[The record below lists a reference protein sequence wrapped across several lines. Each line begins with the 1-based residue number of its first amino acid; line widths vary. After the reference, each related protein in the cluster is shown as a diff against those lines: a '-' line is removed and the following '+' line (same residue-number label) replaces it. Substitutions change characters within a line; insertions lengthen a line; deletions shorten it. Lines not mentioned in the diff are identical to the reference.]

1 MQNKPVYGRQV
12 GRDASWSGSV
22 ATIIATGVV
31 LVVVGLLIVDNRLS
45 YVHVHSAA
53 DEVSANDRYVQNGL
67 QNIRSIA
74 GNFSHIFQH
83 STTGNMVQSALEE
96 MGYVHPPPAKKVPKI
111 AYIFAG
117 SARSFVCPQVHWS
130 IKAHLID
137 ALGGEPHTFVR
148 LSLEDNKNVKTGT
161 GIIFKPEFDEKEVN
175 ETLKILNPDILERF
189 SYSNQEE
196 EMKKFHPQ
204 DIHTVFREN
213 DQRRYS
219 MFFHRCQAYKLM
231 LRYEKEH
238 NVRFD
243 WVVLG
248 RVDAGWL
255 EPILPI
261 EAYDNDRV
269 WITETGYDRFNDQF
283 MLIPRQFSDY
293 LYDLDTKV
301 KKGVYCL
308 GGPDVETWKCNT
320 TALRARGVSEA
331 KIQSVLPYCCP
342 DILDKHTNHIGR
354 SERIHYK
361 HLETGQ
367 IPLGIGRFPTFLTR
381 RMPNG
386 ECVGECFRI
395 YAYHYKEYVFRFDA
409 AIYPYLKAPMWP
421 DTRGRSISSRD
432 RNLCYI
438 LKEPVY
444 PWTPIKAM
452 DWHAEIEQNAVQ
464 ALDSKFLQVIRSADE
479 EKGKPKY
486 AIDYSKPL
494 LDPSQRLHPS
504 ILLNPKDTE
513 MWRIHPTW
521 NTEGC
526 LTFSYQSKQVVWERC
541 RGHCMSKTTNYM
553 PNQLFFLYVIPTKPK
568 ALEFIKPK
576 SYHAPN
582 WFPESTYN
590 HPVGN
595 YTKVVMVNSE
605 PVEQNAVQA
614 LDSKFLQVIRS
625 ADEEKTKPK
634 YAIDYSK
641 PLLDPSQRLHPS
653 ILLNPKD
660 TEMWRIHPTWN
671 TEGCLTF
678 SYQTKQVVWERCRG
692 HCMSKTTNYMPNQ
705 LFFLYVIPT
714 KPKALE
720 FIKPKSYHAP
730 NWFPE
735 STYNHPVGN
744 FTKVVMVNS
753 EPVNMDYRR
762 NAYCITATKLAL
774 EAPVGMQVCSQDR
787 MDPLQTFLTVRAVAD
802 GSHAQSTTGQ
812 LRFAAR
818 PDLCL
823 CRNDNKVVDFSNF
836 PENDKLFVY
845 KCEWKAHYHKNIFE
859 FELIGS

>member
-96 MGYVHPPPAKKVPKI
+96 MGYVHPQPAKKIPKI

-204 DIHTVFREN
+204 EIHTVFREN

-444 PWTPIKAM
+444 PWKPIKAM
-452 DWHAEIEQNAVQ
+452 DWHAEI
-464 ALDSKFLQVIRSADE
+464 
-479 EKGKPKY
+479 
-486 AIDYSKPL
+486 
-494 LDPSQRLHPS
+494 
-504 ILLNPKDTE
+504 
-513 MWRIHPTW
+513 
-521 NTEGC
+521 
-526 LTFSYQSKQVVWERC
+526 
-541 RGHCMSKTTNYM
+541 
-553 PNQLFFLYVIPTKPK
+553 
-568 ALEFIKPK
+568 
-576 SYHAPN
+576 
-582 WFPESTYN
+582 
-590 HPVGN
+590 
-595 YTKVVMVNSE
+595 
-605 PVEQNAVQA
+605 EQNAVQA

-744 FTKVVMVNS
+744 YTKVVMVNS

-762 NAYCITATKLAL
+762 NAYCITATKLSL

-802 GSHAQSTTGQ
+802 GSHAQTTTGQ

-845 KCEWKAHYHKNIFE
+845 RCEWKAHYHKNIFE